1 MIEYGNKLLLGRIAS
16 IIQTKTIDNEIGEIT
31 VVHSTSKREITK
43 SRKKVAMQKIILENK
58 RILRRIQEVPPA
70 YNHTEWD
77 EHARVTEKHRKSI
90 SIFPDQIERIGS
102 HTLSG
107 KDSMSGTGTA
117 RISTTEFSTLA
128 SNVPK
133 SPQAQTQTRGAGA
146 GAGGLAGAPPAFG
159 FSVYGPL
166 RTISP
171 GGKERGRSFSN
182 DGILPHLQ
190 TRKSFQN

>member
-1 MIEYGNKLLLGRIAS
+1 
-16 IIQTKTIDNEIGEIT
+16 
-31 VVHSTSKREITK
+31 
-43 SRKKVAMQKIILENK
+43 MQKIILENK

-107 KDSMSGTGTA
+107 KDSMSGTWTA
-117 RISTTEFSTLA
+117 RIATTEFSTMA

-133 SPQAQTQTRGAGA
+133 SPQAQIRGAGT
-146 GAGGLAGAPPAFG
+146 GAGAPAGGGAAPAFG

-171 GGKERGRSFSN
+171 AGRERGRSSSS
-182 DGILPHLQ
+182 DGTLPHLQ
-190 TRKSFQN
+190 TRKSIQN

>member
-1 MIEYGNKLLLGRIAS
+1 
-16 IIQTKTIDNEIGEIT
+16 
-31 VVHSTSKREITK
+31 
-43 SRKKVAMQKIILENK
+43 MQKIILENK

-77 EHARVTEKHRKSI
+77 EHARATEKHRKSI

-107 KDSMSGTGTA
+107 KDSFSGTGTA
-117 RISTTEFSTLA
+117 KIATTEFSTMV
-128 SNVPK
+128 SSVPK
-133 SPQAQTQTRGAGA
+133 SPPAQAKGAGA
-146 GAGGLAGAPPAFG
+146 GAGGAPAFG

-171 GGKERGRSFSN
+171 AGRERERGKSFSS
-182 DGILPHLQ
+182 DGILPQLQ
-190 TRKSFQN
+190 TRKSN